1 VEATVYSPQKAADIA
16 GVSRTAIMSAIKSGK
31 LLSKKNNRGHHRIAP
46 EELNRWIEGR
56 GGRRQTESASATD
69 TQTATEI
76 AVLREQ
82 LKASLKDA
90 DNLREQ
96 LEREW
101 EQLERERAEKT
112 ELFDLLKEAQR
123 RRGLL
128 EILTG
133 KRWSD

>member
-1 VEATVYSPQKAADIA
+1 MYSPQKAADIA
-16 GVSRTAIMSAIKSGK
+16 GVSRTTIMSAIKSGK
-31 LLSKKNNRGHHRIAP
+31 LLSKRNNRGHHRIGP
-46 EELNRWIEGR
+46 EELNRWMEGR
-56 GGRRQTESASATD
+56 GGRRQTDTATATTTKTD
-69 TQTATEI
+69 TEA

-96 LEREW
+96 LERER
-101 EQLERERAEKT
+101 ELLERERAEKT

-123 RRGLL
+123 RRGLR

>member
-1 VEATVYSPQKAADIA
+1 VYSPQKAADIA
-16 GVSRTAIMSAIKSGK
+16 GVSRTTIMSAIKSGK
-31 LLSKKNNRGHHRIAP
+31 LLSKRNNRGHHRIGP
-46 EELNRWIEGR
+46 EELNRWMEGR
-56 GGRRQTESASATD
+56 GGRRQTDTATATTTKTD
-69 TQTATEI
+69 TEA

-90 DNLREQ
+90 DNLRE
-96 LEREW
+96 L
-101 EQLERERAEKT
+101 LERERAEKT

-123 RRGLL
+123 RRGLR